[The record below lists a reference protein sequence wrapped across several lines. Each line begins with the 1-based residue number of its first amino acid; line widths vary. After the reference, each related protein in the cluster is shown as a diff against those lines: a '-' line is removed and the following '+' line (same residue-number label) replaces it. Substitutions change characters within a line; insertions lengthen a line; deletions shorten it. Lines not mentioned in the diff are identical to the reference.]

1 MKPQCRHRE
10 WEDQTHLWEGM
21 QGPLWWEA
29 WGPVRKLLQYFCLG
43 VLQSEE
49 GLGWRRPK
57 SKSFL
62 DLLKHKLPPVAGP
75 SHMLCPKLFA
85 KNQPIHKT
93 KRYDYMSL
101 TEERMESSS
110 GPGCFNTGPAGL
122 LARVW
127 SNSLKMTPRN
137 VAWGTGKTG
146 GATNWD
152 RGSCV

>member
-1 MKPQCRHRE
+1 MSTGNEAPVQAQRMRGS
-10 WEDQTHLWEGM
+10 DS
-21 QGPLWWEA
+21 PLRRNA
-29 WGPVRKLLQYFCLG
+29 GATMVRSMRTCQEVLQYFCLG

-75 SHMLCPKLFA
+75 SHMLCLELLA
-85 KNQPIHKT
+85 ENQPFHKT

-137 VAWGTGKTG
+137 VA
-146 GATNWD
+146 
-152 RGSCV
+152 